1 MGDVQETQLPGVGIR
16 YDFVTKEGD
25 RVGVLVHRSG
35 RRELLLYARDDPDSC
50 RAVIRLELD
59 DTRTLADLLGASH
72 VSEKLA
78 AMQQI
83 EGLNIDWLTVP
94 PSAKAA
100 GRTLRDAALR
110 SESGV
115 SIVAIV
121 RGNETVPSPAPDFT
135 IEAGDTAVVVGT
147 PEGIERFASLLHEG

>member
-35 RRELLLYARDDPDSC
+35 RRELLLYQRDDPDSC

-94 PSAKAA
+94 PTAKAA
-100 GRTLRDAALR
+100 SRTLRDAALR
-110 SESGV
+110 SESGA

-121 RGNETVPSPAPDFT
+121 RGNETVPAPTPDFT
-135 IEAGDTAVVVGT
+135 LESGDTAVVVGT
-147 PEGIERFASLLHEG
+147 REGIERLASLLLED

>member
-35 RRELLLYARDDPDSC
+35 RRELLLYQRDDPDSC

-94 PSAKAA
+94 PTAKAA

-110 SESGV
+110 SESGA

-121 RGNETVPSPAPDFT
+121 RGNETVPAPTPDFT
-135 IEAGDTAVVVGT
+135 LESGDTAVVVGT
-147 PEGIERFASLLHEG
+147 REGIERLASLLLED